1 MMSNSGTPSAVRSSQ
16 GPEDRADAKSGYNS
30 GGEDDLLSIE
40 ITEEEIAENSY
51 QVKVP
56 IFKQFQMLDRDGTD
70 TKIDMPESV
79 PGMMTITGR
88 KENVIPAVI
97 QVQKIQNEMANEF
110 PEDGSGSDLEQNL
123 HRFEW
128 V

>member
-56 IFKQFQMLDRDGTD
+56 IFKQFQMLDTMD

-110 PEDGSGSDLEQNL
+110 P
-123 HRFEW
+123 
-128 V
+128 

>member
-1 MMSNSGTPSAVRSSQ
+1 
-16 GPEDRADAKSGYNS
+16 
-30 GGEDDLLSIE
+30 
-40 ITEEEIAENSY
+40 
-51 QVKVP
+51 
-56 IFKQFQMLDRDGTD
+56 MLDTMD

-97 QVQKIQNEMANEF
+97 QVQKIQNEMANKF